1 MADSAAVHPK
11 FLTHDLNPAQREAVE
26 ATVGPLCILAGAGT
40 GKTRVISRRVA
51 YAIATGAVHPG
62 HVLVVTFTDKAAN
75 EMRERLAALG
85 FPGVQ
90 AQTFHAAA
98 FRQLRY
104 FWSRLSDSRLPDVLA
119 SKAPVLAPL
128 QRSLPGGYKFTAIKD
143 LADELEWAK
152 ARRLDPSTY
161 QAAVEAMGRTPPI
174 PGDLFAG
181 VFRRYERAKERAGR
195 IDFEDML
202 VRMLEGFETRE
213 DVAEEFRGQY
223 RWFSVDEYQ
232 DTNPLQQALLEAWL
246 GDRRDLA
253 VVGDE
258 DQTIYTFTG
267 ATSEYLTG
275 FARRFPEARVVR
287 LEDNYRSSPEVL
299 ALANRLLAGT
309 PGRGPGAGKRLVATR
324 PSGPEPSVA
333 AFESAEREVKALVAE
348 VGRLAGAGVDPDEV
362 AVLVRTNAQIPPFEE
377 ALAAA
382 GIRYQVRGELFY
394 RRTEVLRAIGV
405 LRSRAARAAGGGL
418 VDALEAIWFERFGFR
433 RDEEPDGEEA
443 RQRHASL
450 VTLLGI
456 AERVG
461 DEAGIAGFLEE
472 MGRRAAQ
479 EAEGTGGGVNLLT
492 YHRAKGLEFDAVLLP
507 AVEEGLLPIRQ
518 ASTPAEVAE
527 ERRLLYV
534 GLTRARVHLWLSWAA
549 RRAGPSG
556 REQSRKPSRF
566 LDDLVPPGS
575 GRVRPRAVASGMTR
589 TGRASVRADGPLAEQ
604 LRAWRRKRAE
614 ADGVPAYVVF
624 NDRTLAAL
632 TERLPRS
639 RGELLAV
646 EGIGPSKLDRYGDEL
661 LALLDTGRGRVGRL
675 AGGASAR
682 EGGWQWSALS
692 SHNQPM
698 GRQKERE
705 RGARPPVCQYCAA
718 IADTAG
724 PGLPPGWTIQSGIRG
739 WTYLCASCTRS
750 NLRSIE
756 SRLFERDA
764 LGFGTANYASSPLN
778 LNLTTAAR
786 HEEDKSMTDAV
797 PEADALEQRQ
807 PLLER
812 DNTDQVPE
820 IDEIDVEVPREDA
833 LEQAMP
839 APFDEDDAPR

>member
-26 ATVGPLCILAGAGT
+26 TTAGPLCILAGAGT

-62 HVLVVTFTDKAAN
+62 HVLVVTFTDKAAT

-90 AQTFHAAA
+90 AKTFHAAA
-98 FRQLRY
+98 FRQLRF
-104 FWSRLSDSRLPDVLA
+104 FWSRLSDSRLPEVLE
-119 SKAPVLAPL
+119 SKAPLLAPL
-128 QRSLPGGYKFTAIKD
+128 QRSLPGGYKFTAVKD

-152 ARRLDPSTY
+152 ARRLDPSSY
-161 QAAVEAMGRTPPI
+161 QAAAEAIGRTPPI

-195 IDFEDML
+195 IDYEDML

-246 GDRRDLA
+246 GERRDLA

-287 LEDNYRSSPEVL
+287 LEENYRSSPEVL
-299 ALANRLLAGT
+299 ALANRLLAAT
-309 PGRGPGAGKRLVATR
+309 PGRRPETAKRLVATR
-324 PSGPEPSVA
+324 PSGPEPTVA
-333 AFESAEREVKALVAE
+333 AFENAEREVRAVVAE
-348 VGRLAGAGVDPDEV
+348 IGRLAEAGVDLDEM
-362 AVLVRTNAQIPPFEE
+362 AVLHRTNAQIPPFEE
-377 ALAAA
+377 ALAVA
-382 GIRYQVRGELFY
+382 GIRYQVRGELFF

-405 LRSRAARAAGGGL
+405 LRSRTARSAGGGL

-433 RDEEPDGEEA
+433 RDDEPDGEEA

-507 AVEEGLLPIRQ
+507 AIEEGVLPIRQ

-549 RRAGPSG
+549 RRAGASG
-556 REQSRKPSRF
+556 REQSRKPSWF

-589 TGRASVRADGPLAEQ
+589 TGRASVRADGPLADQ

-624 NDRTLAAL
+624 NDRTLTAL
-632 TERLPRS
+632 SERQPRS

-646 EGIGPSKLDRYGDEL
+646 EGIGPSKLDKYGDEL
-661 LALLDTGRGRVGRL
+661 LALLTPG
-675 AGGASAR
+675 
-682 EGGWQWSALS
+682 EGG
-692 SHNQPM
+692 
-698 GRQKERE
+698 
-705 RGARPPVCQYCAA
+705 
-718 IADTAG
+718 
-724 PGLPPGWTIQSGIRG
+724 
-739 WTYLCASCTRS
+739 
-750 NLRSIE
+750 
-756 SRLFERDA
+756 
-764 LGFGTANYASSPLN
+764 
-778 LNLTTAAR
+778 
-786 HEEDKSMTDAV
+786 
-797 PEADALEQRQ
+797 
-807 PLLER
+807 
-812 DNTDQVPE
+812 
-820 IDEIDVEVPREDA
+820 
-833 LEQAMP
+833 
-839 APFDEDDAPR
+839 

>member
-1 MADSAAVHPK
+1 MWQTLPTVHPK
-11 FLTHDLNPAQREAVE
+11 FLTHDLNPAQREAVST
-26 ATVGPLCILAGAGT
+26 TVGPLCILAGAGT

-90 AQTFHAAA
+90 AKTFHAAA
-98 FRQLRY
+98 WGQLRY
-104 FWSRLSDSRLPDVLA
+104 FWSRLSDGRLPEVAA
-119 SKAPVLAPL
+119 SKAPLLAPL
-128 QRSLPGGYKFTAIKD
+128 QRSLPGGYKFTAVKD

-152 ARRLDPSTY
+152 ARRLDPSSY
-161 QAAVEAMGRTPPI
+161 QAAAEAIGRTPPI
-174 PGDLFAG
+174 PGDLMAG

-246 GDRRDLA
+246 GERRDLA

-299 ALANRLLAGT
+299 TLANRLLAAT
-309 PGRGPGAGKRLVATR
+309 PGRDPGAGKRLVATR
-324 PSGPEPSVA
+324 ASGPEPAVA
-333 AFESAEREVKALVAE
+333 AFENAEREVKALVAE
-348 VGRLAGAGVDPDEV
+348 VGRLTGSGVDPDEV
-362 AVLVRTNAQIPPFEE
+362 AVLVRTNAQIPPLEE

-382 GIRYQVRGELFY
+382 GIRYQVRGELFF
-394 RRTEVLRAIGV
+394 RRTEVLRAVGV
-405 LRSRAARAAGGGL
+405 LRSRTARAAGGGL

-456 AERVG
+456 AERLEARPPG
-461 DEAGIAGFLEE
+461 SSAAAGAPGGHSEDAAAEEEAGGEVAGMALFLEE
-472 MGRRAAQ
+472 VGRRAAQ

-507 AVEEGLLPIRQ
+507 AVEEGVLPIRQ

-556 REQSRKPSRF
+556 REQPRKPSRF
-566 LDDLVPPGS
+566 LDDLVPPGA

-589 TGRASVRADGPLAEQ
+589 TGRASAPADGPVAEQ

-661 LALLDTGRGRVGRL
+661 LALL
-675 AGGASAR
+675 A
-682 EGGWQWSALS
+682 
-692 SHNQPM
+692 
-698 GRQKERE
+698 
-705 RGARPPVCQYCAA
+705 PV
-718 IADTAG
+718 
-724 PGLPPGWTIQSGIRG
+724 
-739 WTYLCASCTRS
+739 
-750 NLRSIE
+750 
-756 SRLFERDA
+756 
-764 LGFGTANYASSPLN
+764 
-778 LNLTTAAR
+778 
-786 HEEDKSMTDAV
+786 EDG
-797 PEADALEQRQ
+797 
-807 PLLER
+807 
-812 DNTDQVPE
+812 
-820 IDEIDVEVPREDA
+820 
-833 LEQAMP
+833 
-839 APFDEDDAPR
+839 

>member
-26 ATVGPLCILAGAGT
+26 TTVGPLCILAGAGT

-62 HVLVVTFTDKAAN
+62 HVLVVTFTDKAAT

-85 FPGVQ
+85 FPVVQ
-90 AQTFHAAA
+90 AKTFHAAA
-98 FRQLRY
+98 FRQLRF
-104 FWSRLSDSRLPDVLA
+104 FWSRLSDARLPEVLG
-119 SKAPVLAPL
+119 SKAPLLAPL
-128 QRSLPGGYKFTAIKD
+128 QRGLPGGYKFTAIKD

-152 ARRLDPSTY
+152 ARRLDPSSY
-161 QAAVEAMGRTPPI
+161 QAAAEAIGRTPPV
-174 PGDLFAG
+174 PADLFTG

-202 VRMLEGFETRE
+202 VRMLEGFERRE

-232 DTNPLQQALLEAWL
+232 DTNPLQQALLETWL
-246 GDRRDLA
+246 GERDDLA

-275 FARRFPEARVVR
+275 FARRFPGAQVVR

-299 ALANRLLAGT
+299 ALANRLLAAT
-309 PGRGPGAGKRLVATR
+309 PGRPDRGKRLVATR
-324 PSGPEPSVA
+324 PSGPEPTVA
-333 AFESAEREVKALVAE
+333 AFENAEREVKAAVAE
-348 VGRLAGAGVDPDEV
+348 VGRLAGAGVDLDEV
-362 AVLVRTNAQIPPFEE
+362 AVLLRTNAQIPPFEE

-382 GIRYQVRGELFY
+382 GIRYQVRGELFF

-405 LRSRAARAAGGGL
+405 LRSRTARAAGGGL

-450 VTLLGI
+450 ITLLGI

-461 DEAGIAGFLEE
+461 DEAGMAGFLEE

-507 AVEEGLLPIRQ
+507 AIEEGVLPIRQ

-556 REQSRKPSRF
+556 REQPRKPSRF
-566 LDDLVPPGS
+566 LDDLVPPGGS
-575 GRVRPRAVASGMTR
+575 RVRPRAVATGMTR
-589 TGRASVRADGPLAEQ
+589 PGRASLRADGPLAEQ
-604 LRAWRRKRAE
+604 L
-614 ADGVPAYVVF
+614 
-624 NDRTLAAL
+624 
-632 TERLPRS
+632 
-639 RGELLAV
+639 
-646 EGIGPSKLDRYGDEL
+646 
-661 LALLDTGRGRVGRL
+661 
-675 AGGASAR
+675 
-682 EGGWQWSALS
+682 
-692 SHNQPM
+692 
-698 GRQKERE
+698 
-705 RGARPPVCQYCAA
+705 
-718 IADTAG
+718 
-724 PGLPPGWTIQSGIRG
+724 
-739 WTYLCASCTRS
+739 
-750 NLRSIE
+750 
-756 SRLFERDA
+756 
-764 LGFGTANYASSPLN
+764 
-778 LNLTTAAR
+778 
-786 HEEDKSMTDAV
+786 
-797 PEADALEQRQ
+797 
-807 PLLER
+807 
-812 DNTDQVPE
+812 
-820 IDEIDVEVPREDA
+820 
-833 LEQAMP
+833 
-839 APFDEDDAPR
+839 

>member
-1 MADSAAVHPK
+1 MTGWNRRGDMADSAAVHPK

-26 ATVGPLCILAGAGT
+26 TTVGPLCILAGAGT

-51 YAIATGAVHPG
+51 YAIATGVVHPG
-62 HVLVVTFTDKAAN
+62 HVLVVTFTDKAAT

-90 AQTFHAAA
+90 AKTFHAAA
-98 FRQLRY
+98 FRQLRF
-104 FWSRLSDSRLPDVLA
+104 FWSRLSDARLPEVLG
-119 SKAPVLAPL
+119 SKAPLLAPL

-152 ARRLDPSTY
+152 ARRLDPSSY
-161 QAAVEAMGRTPPI
+161 QETIEAMGRTPPI

-195 IDFEDML
+195 IDYEDML
-202 VRMLEGFETRE
+202 VRMLEGFESRE

-246 GDRRDLA
+246 GERRDLA

-275 FARRFPEARVVR
+275 FSRRFPEAQVVR

-299 ALANRLLAGT
+299 ALANRLLAAT
-309 PGRGPGAGKRLVATR
+309 PGRPDRGKRLVATR
-324 PSGPEPSVA
+324 PSGPEPTVA
-333 AFESAEREVKALVAE
+333 AFENAEREVRAVVAE

-382 GIRYQVRGELFY
+382 GIRYQVRGELFF

-405 LRSRAARAAGGGL
+405 LRSRTARSAGGGL
-418 VDALEAIWFERFGFR
+418 VDALEGIWFERFGFR

-518 ASTPAEVAE
+518 ASTPPEVAE

-549 RRAGPSG
+549 RRAGASG

-566 LDDLVPPGS
+566 LDDLVPPGA

-632 TERLPRS
+632 SERQPRS

-646 EGIGPSKLDRYGDEL
+646 EGIGPSKLDKYGDEL
-661 LALLDTGRGRVGRL
+661 LALLAPG
-675 AGGASAR
+675 
-682 EGGWQWSALS
+682 EG
-692 SHNQPM
+692 
-698 GRQKERE
+698 
-705 RGARPPVCQYCAA
+705 V
-718 IADTAG
+718 
-724 PGLPPGWTIQSGIRG
+724 
-739 WTYLCASCTRS
+739 
-750 NLRSIE
+750 
-756 SRLFERDA
+756 
-764 LGFGTANYASSPLN
+764 
-778 LNLTTAAR
+778 
-786 HEEDKSMTDAV
+786 
-797 PEADALEQRQ
+797 
-807 PLLER
+807 
-812 DNTDQVPE
+812 
-820 IDEIDVEVPREDA
+820 
-833 LEQAMP
+833 
-839 APFDEDDAPR
+839 

>member
-26 ATVGPLCILAGAGT
+26 TTVGPLCILAGAGT

-104 FWSRLSDSRLPDVLA
+104 FWSRLSDGRPPEVLA
-119 SKAPVLAPL
+119 SKAPLLAPL
-128 QRSLPGGYKFTAIKD
+128 QRSLPGGYKFTAVKD

-161 QAAVEAMGRTPPI
+161 QAAAEAMGRTPPI

-202 VRMLEGFETRE
+202 VRMLEGFEARE

-246 GDRRDLA
+246 GERRDLA

-275 FARRFPEARVVR
+275 FSRRFPDARVVR

-299 ALANRLLAGT
+299 ALANRLLAAT
-309 PGRGPGAGKRLVATR
+309 PGRGPNRGKRLVATR
-324 PSGPEPSVA
+324 PSGPEPAVA
-333 AFESAEREVKALVAE
+333 AFENAERETRALVAE
-348 VGRLAGAGVDPDEV
+348 VVGLIGAGVDPDEV
-362 AVLVRTNAQIPPFEE
+362 AVLVRTNAQIPPLEE

-382 GIRYQVRGELFY
+382 GIRYQVRGELFF

-405 LRSRAARAAGGGL
+405 LRSRTARAAGGGL

-433 RDEEPDGEEA
+433 REEEPDGEEA

-456 AERVG
+456 AERLETRPSAGSGSG
-461 DEAGIAGFLEE
+461 DGEGPTPDLGPGAGSGGGAGMAEFLEE
-472 MGRRAAQ
+472 IGRRAAQ

-507 AVEEGLLPIRQ
+507 AVEEGVLPIRQ

-556 REQSRKPSRF
+556 REQPRKPSRF
-566 LDDLVPPGS
+566 LDDLVPPGV
-575 GRVRPRAVASGMTR
+575 GRVRPRAVASGMSR
-589 TGRASVRADGPLAEQ
+589 TGRASLRADGPVAEQ

-661 LALLDTGRGRVGRL
+661 LALL
-675 AGGASAR
+675 A
-682 EGGWQWSALS
+682 
-692 SHNQPM
+692 
-698 GRQKERE
+698 
-705 RGARPPVCQYCAA
+705 PV
-718 IADTAG
+718 
-724 PGLPPGWTIQSGIRG
+724 
-739 WTYLCASCTRS
+739 
-750 NLRSIE
+750 
-756 SRLFERDA
+756 
-764 LGFGTANYASSPLN
+764 
-778 LNLTTAAR
+778 
-786 HEEDKSMTDAV
+786 EDG
-797 PEADALEQRQ
+797 
-807 PLLER
+807 
-812 DNTDQVPE
+812 
-820 IDEIDVEVPREDA
+820 
-833 LEQAMP
+833 
-839 APFDEDDAPR
+839 

>member
-1 MADSAAVHPK
+1 MTGWNRRGGMADSAAVHPK

-26 ATVGPLCILAGAGT
+26 ATSGPLCILAGAGT

-51 YAIATGAVHPG
+51 YAIATGVVHPG

-75 EMRERLAALG
+75 EMRERLGALG

-104 FWSRLSDSRLPDVLA
+104 FWSRLSDTRLPDVLD
-119 SKAPVLAPL
+119 SKAPLLAPL
-128 QRSLPGGYKFTAIKD
+128 QRGLPGGYKFTAIKD

-202 VRMLEGFETRE
+202 VRMLEGFEGRE

-246 GDRRDLA
+246 GERSDLA

-275 FARRFPEARVVR
+275 FARRFPQAQLVR
-287 LEDNYRSSPEVL
+287 LEDNYRSTPEVL
-299 ALANRLLAGT
+299 ALANRLLAGA
-309 PGRGPGAGKRLVATR
+309 PGRAAAGGKRLVATR
-324 PSGPEPSVA
+324 SSGPEPTVV
-333 AFESAEREVKALVAE
+333 AFENAEQEAKALVGE
-348 VGRLAGAGVDPDEV
+348 VGRLAGLGVDLDEV
-362 AVLVRTNAQIPPFEE
+362 AVLLRTNAQIPPLEE

-382 GIRYQVRGELFY
+382 GVRYQVRGELFF
-394 RRTEVLRAIGV
+394 RRTEVLRALGV
-405 LRSRAARAAGGGL
+405 LRSRTARAAGGGL

-433 RDEEPDGEEA
+433 RDEQPDGEEA

-450 VTLLGI
+450 ITLLGV
-456 AERVG
+456 AERLG
-461 DEAGIAGFLEE
+461 EDAGVAEFLEE
-472 MGRRAAQ
+472 VGRRASQ
-479 EAEGTGGGVNLLT
+479 EAEGVGGGVNLLT

-507 AVEEGLLPIRQ
+507 ALEEGLLPIRQ
-518 ASTPAEVAE
+518 ASTPGEVAE

-534 GLTRARVHLWLSWAA
+534 GLTRARVHLWLAWAA

-556 REQSRKPSRF
+556 REQPRRPSRF
-566 LDDLVPPGS
+566 LDDVVPPG
-575 GRVRPRAVASGMTR
+575 GARVRPRAVATGMTR
-589 TGRASVRADGPLAEQ
+589 TGRASIRSDGPIAEQ

-632 TERLPRS
+632 SERRPRS

-646 EGIGPSKLDRYGDEL
+646 EGIGPNKLDRYGDEL
-661 LALLDTGRGRVGRL
+661 LTLLATD
-675 AGGASAR
+675 
-682 EGGWQWSALS
+682 EG
-692 SHNQPM
+692 H
-698 GRQKERE
+698 
-705 RGARPPVCQYCAA
+705 
-718 IADTAG
+718 
-724 PGLPPGWTIQSGIRG
+724 
-739 WTYLCASCTRS
+739 
-750 NLRSIE
+750 
-756 SRLFERDA
+756 
-764 LGFGTANYASSPLN
+764 
-778 LNLTTAAR
+778 
-786 HEEDKSMTDAV
+786 
-797 PEADALEQRQ
+797 
-807 PLLER
+807 
-812 DNTDQVPE
+812 
-820 IDEIDVEVPREDA
+820 
-833 LEQAMP
+833 
-839 APFDEDDAPR
+839 

>member
-26 ATVGPLCILAGAGT
+26 TTAGPLCILAGAGT

-104 FWSRLSDSRLPDVLA
+104 FWGRLSDSRLPEVLD
-119 SKAPVLAPL
+119 SKAPLLGPL
-128 QRSLPGGYKFTAIKD
+128 QRSLPGGYKFTAVKD

-152 ARRLDPSTY
+152 ARRLDPSSY
-161 QAAVEAMGRTPPI
+161 QATVEAMGRTPPI

-181 VFRRYERAKERAGR
+181 LFRRYERAKERAAK

-232 DTNPLQQALLEAWL
+232 DTNPLQQALLEAWV
-246 GDRRDLA
+246 GERRDLA

-267 ATSEYLTG
+267 ASSEYLTG
-275 FARRFPEARVVR
+275 FGRRFPEARVVR

-299 ALANRLLAGT
+299 ALANRLLAAT
-309 PGRGPGAGKRLVATR
+309 PGRGPERGKRLVATR
-324 PSGPEPSVA
+324 PSGPEPTVA
-333 AFESAEREVKALVAE
+333 AFENAEREVRALVAE
-348 VGRLAGAGVDPDEV
+348 VARLARAGVDPDEV

-382 GIRYQVRGELFY
+382 GIRYQVRGELFF

-405 LRSRAARAAGGGL
+405 LRSRTARATGGGL

-456 AERVG
+456 AERLAAAGSGGVAGLGGGGVVG
-461 DEAGIAGFLEE
+461 AGASSGAGVEPGPPSEPGAAGDGSSTASPGADQAAGVVAGMALFLEE
-472 MGRRAAQ
+472 VGRRAAQ

-507 AVEEGLLPIRQ
+507 ALEEGLLPIRQ
-518 ASTPAEVAE
+518 ASEPAEVAE

-556 REQSRKPSRF
+556 REQPRKPSRF
-566 LDDLVPPGS
+566 LDDVVPPGGS
-575 GRVRPRAVASGMTR
+575 RVRPRAVATGMTR
-589 TGRASVRADGPLAEQ
+589 TGRASLRAEGPLAEQ

-632 TERLPRS
+632 SERRPRS

-661 LALLDTGRGRVGRL
+661 LALLT
-675 AGGASAR
+675 
-682 EGGWQWSALS
+682 
-692 SHNQPM
+692 
-698 GRQKERE
+698 
-705 RGARPPVCQYCAA
+705 PV
-718 IADTAG
+718 
-724 PGLPPGWTIQSGIRG
+724 
-739 WTYLCASCTRS
+739 
-750 NLRSIE
+750 
-756 SRLFERDA
+756 
-764 LGFGTANYASSPLN
+764 
-778 LNLTTAAR
+778 
-786 HEEDKSMTDAV
+786 EDS
-797 PEADALEQRQ
+797 
-807 PLLER
+807 
-812 DNTDQVPE
+812 
-820 IDEIDVEVPREDA
+820 
-833 LEQAMP
+833 
-839 APFDEDDAPR
+839 

>member
-1 MADSAAVHPK
+1 VHPK
-11 FLTHDLNPAQREAVE
+11 FLTHDLNPAQREAVST
-26 ATVGPLCILAGAGT
+26 TVGPLCILAGAGS

-104 FWSRLSDSRLPDVLA
+104 FWSRLSEGRLPEVLD
-119 SKAPVLAPL
+119 SKAPLLGPL
-128 QRSLPGGYKFTAIKD
+128 QRSLPGGYKFTAVKD

-152 ARRLDPSTY
+152 ARRLDPSSY
-161 QAAVEAMGRTPPI
+161 QAAVEAIGRTPPI
-174 PGDLFAG
+174 PGDLFVG

-202 VRMLEGFETRE
+202 VRMLEGFERRE

-246 GDRRDLA
+246 GERRDLA

-275 FARRFPEARVVR
+275 FVRRFPEARLVR

-299 ALANRLLAGT
+299 ALANRLLAAT

-324 PSGPEPSVA
+324 PSGPEPAVV
-333 AFESAEREVKALVAE
+333 AFENAEREVRAVVGE
-348 VGRLAGAGVDPDEV
+348 VGRLAGAGTDPDEV
-362 AVLVRTNAQIPPFEE
+362 AILVRTNAQIPPFEE

-382 GIRYQVRGELFY
+382 GVRYQVRGELFF
-394 RRTEVLRAIGV
+394 RRTEVLRAVGV
-405 LRSRAARAAGGGL
+405 LRSRTARAAGGGL

-433 RDEEPDGEEA
+433 RDDEPDGEEA

-461 DEAGIAGFLEE
+461 DEAGIAGLLEE
-472 MGRRAAQ
+472 VGRRAAQ

-507 AVEEGLLPIRQ
+507 AIEEGVLPIRQ

-556 REQSRKPSRF
+556 REQPRKPSRF
-566 LDDLVPPGS
+566 LDDLVPPGGS
-575 GRVRPRAVASGMTR
+575 RVRPRAVATGMTR
-589 TGRASVRADGPLAEQ
+589 TARASVRADGPLAEQ

-632 TERLPRS
+632 TERRPRS

-646 EGIGPSKLDRYGDEL
+646 EGIGPSKLDRYGEEL
-661 LALLDTGRGRVGRL
+661 LALLAPG
-675 AGGASAR
+675 
-682 EGGWQWSALS
+682 EG
-692 SHNQPM
+692 
-698 GRQKERE
+698 
-705 RGARPPVCQYCAA
+705 
-718 IADTAG
+718 D
-724 PGLPPGWTIQSGIRG
+724 
-739 WTYLCASCTRS
+739 
-750 NLRSIE
+750 
-756 SRLFERDA
+756 
-764 LGFGTANYASSPLN
+764 
-778 LNLTTAAR
+778 
-786 HEEDKSMTDAV
+786 
-797 PEADALEQRQ
+797 
-807 PLLER
+807 
-812 DNTDQVPE
+812 
-820 IDEIDVEVPREDA
+820 
-833 LEQAMP
+833 
-839 APFDEDDAPR
+839 

>member
-1 MADSAAVHPK
+1 MWQTLPTVHPK
-11 FLTHDLNPAQREAVE
+11 FLTHDLNPAQREAVST
-26 ATVGPLCILAGAGT
+26 TVGPLCILAGAGT

-104 FWSRLSDSRLPDVLA
+104 FWGRLSDSRLPEVLD
-119 SKAPVLAPL
+119 SKAPLLAPL

-143 LADELEWAK
+143 LADELDWAK

-161 QAAVEAMGRTPPI
+161 QDAAEAMGRTPPI

-213 DVAEEFRGQY
+213 DVATEFRGQY

-246 GDRRDLA
+246 GERRDLA

-275 FARRFPEARVVR
+275 FTRRFPEARVVR

-299 ALANRLLAGT
+299 ALANRLLAAT
-309 PGRGPGAGKRLVATR
+309 PGRAPGRGKRLVATR
-324 PSGPEPSVA
+324 PPGPEPTVA
-333 AFESAEREVKALVAE
+333 AFENAEREVEAVVAE
-348 VGRLAGAGVDPDEV
+348 VGRLTRAGVDTDEV
-362 AVLVRTNAQIPPFEE
+362 AVLVRTNAQIPPLEE
-377 ALAAA
+377 ALAAV
-382 GIRYQVRGELFY
+382 GIRYQVRGELFF

-405 LRSRAARAAGGGL
+405 LRSRTARSAGGGL

-456 AERVG
+456 AERLEASRPPGPGPGAGADPDG
-461 DEAGIAGFLEE
+461 DSGAGLAEFLEE
-472 MGRRAAQ
+472 VGRRAAQ

-507 AVEEGLLPIRQ
+507 AVEEGVLPIRQ

-589 TGRASVRADGPLAEQ
+589 TGRPSVRAEGPLAEQ

-632 TERLPRS
+632 TERQPRS

-661 LALLDTGRGRVGRL
+661 LALLTPG
-675 AGGASAR
+675 
-682 EGGWQWSALS
+682 EG
-692 SHNQPM
+692 
-698 GRQKERE
+698 E
-705 RGARPPVCQYCAA
+705 
-718 IADTAG
+718 
-724 PGLPPGWTIQSGIRG
+724 
-739 WTYLCASCTRS
+739 
-750 NLRSIE
+750 
-756 SRLFERDA
+756 
-764 LGFGTANYASSPLN
+764 
-778 LNLTTAAR
+778 
-786 HEEDKSMTDAV
+786 
-797 PEADALEQRQ
+797 
-807 PLLER
+807 
-812 DNTDQVPE
+812 
-820 IDEIDVEVPREDA
+820 
-833 LEQAMP
+833 
-839 APFDEDDAPR
+839 

>member
-1 MADSAAVHPK
+1 VHPK
-11 FLTHDLNPAQREAVE
+11 FLTHDLNPAQREAVSTT
-26 ATVGPLCILAGAGT
+26 AGPLCILAGAGT

-104 FWSRLSDSRLPDVLA
+104 FWGRLSGGRLPEVLD
-119 SKAPVLAPL
+119 SKAPLLVPL

-152 ARRLDPSTY
+152 ARRLDPSGY

-174 PGDLFAG
+174 PGDLMAG

-202 VRMLEGFETRE
+202 VRMLEGFEARP

-246 GDRRDLA
+246 GERRDLA

-275 FARRFPEARVVR
+275 FVRRFPEARLVR

-299 ALANRLLAGT
+299 ALANRLLAAT
-309 PGRGPGAGKRLVATR
+309 PGRGQDRGKRLVATR
-324 PSGPEPSVA
+324 PSGPEPAVA
-333 AFESAEREVKALVAE
+333 AFENAEREVKALVAE
-348 VGRLAGAGVDPDEV
+348 VGRLARAGVDTDEV

-382 GIRYQVRGELFY
+382 GIRYQVRGELFF

-405 LRSRAARAAGGGL
+405 LRSRSARAAGGGL

-456 AERVG
+456 AERL
-461 DEAGIAGFLEE
+461 ERAAGAGASTPTGVAPDSGSEPGAAGAGSPTAGPGADPAGAVAGMALFLEE

-507 AVEEGLLPIRQ
+507 ALEEGVLPIRQ
-518 ASTPAEVAE
+518 ASSPAEVAE

-556 REQSRKPSRF
+556 REQPRKPSRF
-566 LDDLVPPGS
+566 LDDLVPPGGS
-575 GRVRPRAVASGMTR
+575 RVRPRAVASGLAR
-589 TGRASVRADGPLAEQ
+589 VGRASVRADGPLAEQ

-632 TERLPRS
+632 SERRPRS

-661 LALLDTGRGRVGRL
+661 LALLT
-675 AGGASAR
+675 
-682 EGGWQWSALS
+682 
-692 SHNQPM
+692 P
-698 GRQKERE
+698 
-705 RGARPPVCQYCAA
+705 
-718 IADTAG
+718 AD
-724 PGLPPGWTIQSGIRG
+724 P
-739 WTYLCASCTRS
+739 
-750 NLRSIE
+750 
-756 SRLFERDA
+756 
-764 LGFGTANYASSPLN
+764 
-778 LNLTTAAR
+778 
-786 HEEDKSMTDAV
+786 
-797 PEADALEQRQ
+797 
-807 PLLER
+807 
-812 DNTDQVPE
+812 
-820 IDEIDVEVPREDA
+820 
-833 LEQAMP
+833 
-839 APFDEDDAPR
+839 

>member
-1 MADSAAVHPK
+1 MGDSAAVHPK

-26 ATVGPLCILAGAGT
+26 TTVGPLCILAGAGT

-104 FWSRLSDSRLPDVLA
+104 FWSRLSDSRLPEVLA
-119 SKAPVLAPL
+119 SKAPMLAPL
-128 QRSLPGGYKFTAIKD
+128 QRSLPGGYKFTAVKD

-161 QAAVEAMGRTPPI
+161 QAAAEAMGRTPPI

-213 DVAEEFRGQY
+213 DIAEEFRGQY

-246 GDRRDLA
+246 GERRDLA

-324 PSGPEPSVA
+324 ASGPEPTVA
-333 AFESAEREVKALVAE
+333 AFEHAEREVRALVAE
-348 VGRLAGAGVDPDEV
+348 VGRLVRAGVDPDEV
-362 AVLVRTNAQIPPFEE
+362 AVLVRTNAQIPPLEE

-382 GIRYQVRGELFY
+382 GIRYQVRGELFF

-405 LRSRAARAAGGGL
+405 LRSRTARATGGGL

-456 AERVG
+456 AERLEGSRPG
-461 DEAGIAGFLEE
+461 DGGEPGPQAEVLEGGGGGPAAGADPGVDPDPAAGEAAGAVAGMAMFLEE

-507 AVEEGLLPIRQ
+507 AVEEGVLPIRQ

-566 LDDLVPPGS
+566 LDDLVQPGA

-632 TERLPRS
+632 TERQPRS

-661 LALLDTGRGRVGRL
+661 LALLTP
-675 AGGASAR
+675 A
-682 EGGWQWSALS
+682 
-692 SHNQPM
+692 
-698 GRQKERE
+698 
-705 RGARPPVCQYCAA
+705 
-718 IADTAG
+718 
-724 PGLPPGWTIQSGIRG
+724 
-739 WTYLCASCTRS
+739 
-750 NLRSIE
+750 
-756 SRLFERDA
+756 
-764 LGFGTANYASSPLN
+764 
-778 LNLTTAAR
+778 
-786 HEEDKSMTDAV
+786 EDG
-797 PEADALEQRQ
+797 
-807 PLLER
+807 
-812 DNTDQVPE
+812 
-820 IDEIDVEVPREDA
+820 
-833 LEQAMP
+833 
-839 APFDEDDAPR
+839 

>member
-26 ATVGPLCILAGAGT
+26 TTAGPLCILAGAGT

-104 FWSRLSDSRLPDVLA
+104 FWGRLSEGRLPEVLA
-119 SKAPVLAPL
+119 SKAPLLGPL
-128 QRSLPGGYKFTAIKD
+128 QRSLPGGYKFTAVKD

-152 ARRLDPSTY
+152 ARRLDPSSY
-161 QAAVEAMGRTPPI
+161 QEAVEAMGRTPPI

-181 VFRRYERAKERAGR
+181 LFRRYERAKERAAK

-232 DTNPLQQALLEAWL
+232 DTNPLQQALLEVWL
-246 GDRRDLA
+246 GERRDLA

-299 ALANRLLAGT
+299 ALANRLLAAT
-309 PGRGPGAGKRLVATR
+309 PGRGPDRGKRLVATR
-324 PSGPEPSVA
+324 PSGPEPTVV
-333 AFESAEREVKALVAE
+333 AFENAEREVRALVAE
-348 VGRLAGAGVDPDEV
+348 VARLAKGGVDTDEV

-382 GIRYQVRGELFY
+382 GIRYQVRGELFF
-394 RRTEVLRAIGV
+394 RRTEVLRALGV
-405 LRSRAARAAGGGL
+405 LRSRSARAAGGGL

-456 AERVG
+456 AERLEGSGASTPAVDGLAPPSEPGAAG
-461 DEAGIAGFLEE
+461 DGSPTAGSRADPAGAVAGMALFLEE
-472 MGRRAAQ
+472 VGRRAAQ

-507 AVEEGLLPIRQ
+507 AREEGVLPIRQ

-556 REQSRKPSRF
+556 REQPRKPSRF
-566 LDDLVPPGS
+566 LDDLVPPGGS
-575 GRVRPRAVASGMTR
+575 RVRPRAVATGMTR
-589 TGRASVRADGPLAEQ
+589 TGRASLRAEGPLAEQ

-632 TERLPRS
+632 TERRPRS
-639 RGELLAV
+639 RGELLAI

-661 LALLDTGRGRVGRL
+661 LALLTP
-675 AGGASAR
+675 A
-682 EGGWQWSALS
+682 
-692 SHNQPM
+692 
-698 GRQKERE
+698 
-705 RGARPPVCQYCAA
+705 
-718 IADTAG
+718 
-724 PGLPPGWTIQSGIRG
+724 
-739 WTYLCASCTRS
+739 
-750 NLRSIE
+750 
-756 SRLFERDA
+756 
-764 LGFGTANYASSPLN
+764 
-778 LNLTTAAR
+778 
-786 HEEDKSMTDAV
+786 EDG
-797 PEADALEQRQ
+797 
-807 PLLER
+807 
-812 DNTDQVPE
+812 
-820 IDEIDVEVPREDA
+820 
-833 LEQAMP
+833 
-839 APFDEDDAPR
+839 

>member
-1 MADSAAVHPK
+1 MHPK

-26 ATVGPLCILAGAGT
+26 ATAGPLCILAGAGT

-104 FWSRLSDSRLPDVLA
+104 FWSRLSEGRLPEVLD
-119 SKAPVLAPL
+119 SKAPLLGPL
-128 QRSLPGGYKFTAIKD
+128 QRSLPGGYKFTAVKD

-152 ARRLDPSTY
+152 ARRLDPSSY
-161 QAAVEAMGRTPPI
+161 QAAVEAIGRTPPI
-174 PGDLFAG
+174 PGDLFVG

-202 VRMLEGFETRE
+202 VRMLEGFERRE

-246 GDRRDLA
+246 GERRDLA

-275 FARRFPEARVVR
+275 FVRRFPEARLVR

-299 ALANRLLAGT
+299 DLANRLLAAT

-324 PSGPEPSVA
+324 PSGPEPAVV
-333 AFESAEREVKALVAE
+333 AFENAEREVRAVVGE
-348 VGRLAGAGVDPDEV
+348 VGRLAGAGTDPDEV
-362 AVLVRTNAQIPPFEE
+362 AILVRTNAQIPPFEE

-382 GIRYQVRGELFY
+382 GVRYQVRGELFF
-394 RRTEVLRAIGV
+394 RRTEVLRAVGV
-405 LRSRAARAAGGGL
+405 LRSRTARAAGGGL

-433 RDEEPDGEEA
+433 RDDEPDGEEA

-472 MGRRAAQ
+472 VGRRAAQ

-507 AVEEGLLPIRQ
+507 AIEEGVLPIRQ

-556 REQSRKPSRF
+556 REQPRKPSRF
-566 LDDLVPPGS
+566 LDDLVPPGGS
-575 GRVRPRAVASGMTR
+575 RVRPRAVATGMTR
-589 TGRASVRADGPLAEQ
+589 TARASVRADGPLAEQ

-632 TERLPRS
+632 TERRPRS

-646 EGIGPSKLDRYGDEL
+646 EGIGPSKLDRYGEEL
-661 LALLDTGRGRVGRL
+661 LALL
-675 AGGASAR
+675 ASG
-682 EGGWQWSALS
+682 EG
-692 SHNQPM
+692 
-698 GRQKERE
+698 
-705 RGARPPVCQYCAA
+705 
-718 IADTAG
+718 D
-724 PGLPPGWTIQSGIRG
+724 
-739 WTYLCASCTRS
+739 
-750 NLRSIE
+750 
-756 SRLFERDA
+756 
-764 LGFGTANYASSPLN
+764 
-778 LNLTTAAR
+778 
-786 HEEDKSMTDAV
+786 
-797 PEADALEQRQ
+797 
-807 PLLER
+807 
-812 DNTDQVPE
+812 
-820 IDEIDVEVPREDA
+820 
-833 LEQAMP
+833 
-839 APFDEDDAPR
+839 

>member
-1 MADSAAVHPK
+1 VHPK

-26 ATVGPLCILAGAGT
+26 TTVGPLCILAGAGT

-104 FWSRLSDSRLPDVLA
+104 FWGRLSDARPPEVLA
-119 SKAPVLAPL
+119 SKAPLLGPL
-128 QRSLPGGYKFTAIKD
+128 QRSLPGGYKFTAVKD

-161 QAAVEAMGRTPPI
+161 QPAVEAMGRTPPI

-181 VFRRYERAKERAGR
+181 LFRRYERAKERSGK

-246 GDRRDLA
+246 GERRDLA

-275 FARRFPEARVVR
+275 FTRRFPEARVVR

-299 ALANRLLAGT
+299 ALANRLLAAT
-309 PGRGPGAGKRLVATR
+309 PGRGPDRGKRLVATR
-324 PSGPEPSVA
+324 PSGPEPTVA
-333 AFESAEREVKALVAE
+333 AFENAEREVRALVAE
-348 VGRLAGAGVDPDEV
+348 VGRLARAGVDLDEV

-382 GIRYQVRGELFY
+382 GIRYQVRGELFF

-456 AERVG
+456 AERLEGPGASTPAVDGPGPPSEPGAAG
-461 DEAGIAGFLEE
+461 DGSPTAGSGADPAGVVAGMALFLEE
-472 MGRRAAQ
+472 VGRRAAQ

-507 AVEEGLLPIRQ
+507 ALEEGLLPIRQ

-556 REQSRKPSRF
+556 REQPRKPSRF
-566 LDDLVPPGS
+566 LDDLVPPGGS
-575 GRVRPRAVASGMTR
+575 RVRPRAVATGMAR
-589 TGRASVRADGPLAEQ
+589 PGRSSLRADGPLAEQ

-632 TERLPRS
+632 NDRRPRS

-661 LALLDTGRGRVGRL
+661 LALLTP
-675 AGGASAR
+675 A
-682 EGGWQWSALS
+682 
-692 SHNQPM
+692 
-698 GRQKERE
+698 
-705 RGARPPVCQYCAA
+705 
-718 IADTAG
+718 
-724 PGLPPGWTIQSGIRG
+724 
-739 WTYLCASCTRS
+739 
-750 NLRSIE
+750 
-756 SRLFERDA
+756 
-764 LGFGTANYASSPLN
+764 
-778 LNLTTAAR
+778 
-786 HEEDKSMTDAV
+786 ED
-797 PEADALEQRQ
+797 R
-807 PLLER
+807 
-812 DNTDQVPE
+812 
-820 IDEIDVEVPREDA
+820 
-833 LEQAMP
+833 
-839 APFDEDDAPR
+839 

>member
-26 ATVGPLCILAGAGT
+26 TTAGPLCILAGAGT

-62 HVLVVTFTDKAAN
+62 HVLVVTFTDKAAT

-90 AQTFHAAA
+90 AKTFHAAA
-98 FRQLRY
+98 FRQLRF
-104 FWSRLSDSRLPDVLA
+104 FWSRLSEARLPEVLD
-119 SKAPVLAPL
+119 SKAPLLAPL
-128 QRSLPGGYKFTAIKD
+128 QRGLPGGYKFTAIKD

-152 ARRLDPSTY
+152 ARRLDPSSY
-161 QAAVEAMGRTPPI
+161 QATIEAMGRTPPI

-195 IDFEDML
+195 IDYEDML
-202 VRMLEGFETRE
+202 VRMLEGFESRE

-275 FARRFPEARVVR
+275 FSRRFPEARVVR
-287 LEDNYRSSPEVL
+287 LEDNYRSTPEVL
-299 ALANRLLAGT
+299 ALANRLLAAT
-309 PGRGPGAGKRLVATR
+309 PGRRLDRAKRLVATR
-324 PSGPEPSVA
+324 PSGPEPAVA
-333 AFESAEREVKALVAE
+333 AFENAEREVKAVVAE
-348 VGRLAGAGVDPDEV
+348 VARLARAGVDLDEV

-382 GIRYQVRGELFY
+382 AIRYQVRGELFF

-405 LRSRAARAAGGGL
+405 LRSRTARAAGGGL
-418 VDALEAIWFERFGFR
+418 VDALEGIWFERFGFR

-507 AVEEGLLPIRQ
+507 AVEEGVLPIRQ

-549 RRAGPSG
+549 RRAGASG
-556 REQSRKPSRF
+556 REQPRKPSRF
-566 LDDLVPPGS
+566 LDDLVPPGA
-575 GRVRPRAVASGMTR
+575 GRVRPRAVASGMVR

-632 TERLPRS
+632 SERQPRS

-646 EGIGPSKLDRYGDEL
+646 EGIGPSKLDKYGDEL
-661 LALLDTGRGRVGRL
+661 LALLTPAD
-675 AGGASAR
+675 GG
-682 EGGWQWSALS
+682 
-692 SHNQPM
+692 
-698 GRQKERE
+698 
-705 RGARPPVCQYCAA
+705 
-718 IADTAG
+718 
-724 PGLPPGWTIQSGIRG
+724 
-739 WTYLCASCTRS
+739 
-750 NLRSIE
+750 
-756 SRLFERDA
+756 
-764 LGFGTANYASSPLN
+764 
-778 LNLTTAAR
+778 
-786 HEEDKSMTDAV
+786 
-797 PEADALEQRQ
+797 
-807 PLLER
+807 
-812 DNTDQVPE
+812 
-820 IDEIDVEVPREDA
+820 
-833 LEQAMP
+833 
-839 APFDEDDAPR
+839 

>member
-1 MADSAAVHPK
+1 
-11 FLTHDLNPAQREAVE
+11 
-26 ATVGPLCILAGAGT
+26 
-40 GKTRVISRRVA
+40 
-51 YAIATGAVHPG
+51 
-62 HVLVVTFTDKAAN
+62 VTFTDKAAT

-90 AQTFHAAA
+90 AKTFHAAA
-98 FRQLRY
+98 FRQLRF
-104 FWSRLSDSRLPDVLA
+104 FWSRLSDARLPEVLG
-119 SKAPVLAPL
+119 SKAPLLAPL

-152 ARRLDPSTY
+152 ARRLDPSSY
-161 QAAVEAMGRTPPI
+161 QETIEAMGRTPPI

-195 IDFEDML
+195 IDYEDML
-202 VRMLEGFETRE
+202 VRMLEGFESRE

-246 GDRRDLA
+246 GERRDLA

-275 FARRFPEARVVR
+275 FSRRFPEAQVVR

-299 ALANRLLAGT
+299 ALANRLLAAT
-309 PGRGPGAGKRLVATR
+309 PGRRPAAGKRLVATR
-324 PSGPEPSVA
+324 PSGPEPTVA
-333 AFESAEREVKALVAE
+333 AFENAEREVRAVVAE

-382 GIRYQVRGELFY
+382 GIRYQVRGELFF

-405 LRSRAARAAGGGL
+405 LRSRTARSAGGGL
-418 VDALEAIWFERFGFR
+418 VDALEGIWFERFGFR

-518 ASTPAEVAE
+518 ASTPPEVAE

-549 RRAGPSG
+549 RRAGASG

-566 LDDLVPPGS
+566 LDDLVPPGA
-575 GRVRPRAVASGMTR
+575 GRVRPRAVASGMTK

-632 TERLPRS
+632 SERQPRS

-646 EGIGPSKLDRYGDEL
+646 EGIGPSKLDKYGDEL
-661 LALLDTGRGRVGRL
+661 LALLAPG
-675 AGGASAR
+675 
-682 EGGWQWSALS
+682 EGG
-692 SHNQPM
+692 
-698 GRQKERE
+698 
-705 RGARPPVCQYCAA
+705 
-718 IADTAG
+718 
-724 PGLPPGWTIQSGIRG
+724 
-739 WTYLCASCTRS
+739 
-750 NLRSIE
+750 
-756 SRLFERDA
+756 
-764 LGFGTANYASSPLN
+764 
-778 LNLTTAAR
+778 
-786 HEEDKSMTDAV
+786 
-797 PEADALEQRQ
+797 
-807 PLLER
+807 
-812 DNTDQVPE
+812 
-820 IDEIDVEVPREDA
+820 
-833 LEQAMP
+833 
-839 APFDEDDAPR
+839 